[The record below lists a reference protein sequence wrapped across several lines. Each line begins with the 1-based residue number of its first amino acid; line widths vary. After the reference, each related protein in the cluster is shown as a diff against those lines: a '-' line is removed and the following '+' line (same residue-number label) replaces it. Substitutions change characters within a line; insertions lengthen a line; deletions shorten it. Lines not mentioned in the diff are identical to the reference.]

1 MRSVLQ
7 SIISFQ
13 LPLINIPIMGLV
25 AVEIMLHLIL
35 GTPGMTV
42 DTVLDK
48 ILLELLHS
56 WH

>member
-1 MRSVLQ
+1 
-7 SIISFQ
+7 
-13 LPLINIPIMGLV
+13 MGLV

-35 GTPGMTV
+35 GTPGVTV

-56 WH
+56 WQLQFVSFQIDFK